1 MIQVDWSKSRSAC
14 PACDRGGKDDALGIT
29 RNDDGSLIAHCFR
42 CGYVERLSN
51 DDGRVI
57 HAGRPR
63 PAKRHET
70 LSDYG
75 SKLWNECIG
84 LRGTAGEDY
93 LLARGCVIPPADGD
107 LKYHPALKH
116 SPSGDIGPA
125 LVALVTD
132 AVTREPLTLHRTWIR
147 ADGNKADVDRPR
159 MLLAGHRK
167 EGGVVRLW
175 GDEAV
180 TLGLG
185 IAEGIESALSLA
197 HAFQPVWCAV
207 DAGNLGKFPVL
218 AGVES
223 LTIAADGDPAGIVA
237 AKKCATR
244 WFKAGREVFMVEA
257 DEGED
262 VNDLVRAA

>member
-1 MIQVDWSKSRSAC
+1 MIQVDWSKPRTAC
-14 PACDRGGKDDALGIT
+14 PACDRGGKDDALGVT

-57 HAGRPR
+57 HAGSPR
-63 PAKRHET
+63 PVEHQET

-75 SKLWNECIG
+75 LKLWGECIR
-84 LRGTAGEDY
+84 LKGTPGESY
-93 LLARGCVIPPADGD
+93 LTARGCVIPPADGD

-116 SPSGDIGPA
+116 SPSKYVGPA
-125 LVALVTD
+125 LVALITD
-132 AVTREPLTLHRTWIR
+132 AVTREPLTLHRTWIKP
-147 ADGNKADVDRPR
+147 DGSKADISRPR

-175 GDEAV
+175 SDEEV

-197 HAFQPVWCAV
+197 HAIQPVWCAV

-218 AGVES
+218 PGIES
-223 LTIAADGDPAGIVA
+223 LTIAADGDPAGKVA
-237 AKKCATR
+237 ASKCATR
-244 WFKAGREVFMVEA
+244 WAKAGRGVFMVEA
-257 DEGED
+257 DDGED